1 MSDVYRIC
9 SQCGKRMNEI
19 DHRFCPDCGADS
31 HADLSVPESS
41 LAIAATKAALPI
53 LVGTVSLALR
63 FGLKLL
69 QSRAAI
75 SAAQNASTLSR
86 FSASLATNNAST
98 LSTDSGSGK
107 SNISKQGRRRIHI
120 RTAWSMGDSN
130 GNWRK
135 GQSEHII
142 DIDE

>member
-9 SQCGKRMNEI
+9 SNCGKRTSEI
-19 DHRFCPDCGADS
+19 ERRFCPDCGTDS
-31 HADLSVPESS
+31 HAELAVTESS
-41 LAIAATKAALPI
+41 LAFAASKAALPL

-69 QSRAAI
+69 QSRAAL

-86 FSASLATNNAST
+86 FSAPSA
-98 LSTDSGSGK
+98 K
-107 SNISKQGRRRIHI
+107 SVPTVSSESSISKQSGRRIRI
-120 RTAWSMGDSN
+120 RAAWSMGDSN
-130 GNWRK
+130 GNWQK